1 MSVKKLML
9 MADYAVNALI
19 ALGCLV
25 FVAIYPVI
33 FAITVFEANAYQ
45 ITQVYAYGYMWD
57 TIRVMIIISI
67 LSLTMLRVALL
78 CANRLDEI
86 ANALKGVE

>member
-9 MADYAVNALI
+9 MADYVVNALI
-19 ALGCLV
+19 AFGCLA
-25 FVAIYPVI
+25 FVAIYPVV
-33 FAITVFEANAYQ
+33 FAIYALEAGAHQ

-57 TIRVMIIISI
+57 ANRVIIIISI

-86 ANALKGVE
+86 ANTLKGVE